1 MAGNPEQN
9 QQRIAEM
16 CDWLLTTANAADN
29 HFWDGIVAEFRVSGA
44 ISAYIRNTSDAMC
57 DVEAVADQILQEFA
71 EMLNQTHVPVDWASN
86 KTALTPA
93 NASYAGVRLKNVASD
108 IIEQLSA
115 PPPVTNRTGF
125 DAARDDLYAH
135 ASTIINALGP
145 KFASPLTTGYPN
157 ADAAMITAE
166 VDGSGVLILTLK
178 DASKTPTAWP
188 VGAAWHQLAAGDMIY
203 VETLAVTG
211 FEAFVG
217 QTLEIDSFAG
227 TDSQMMKFNTG
238 ASLIAA
244 EDSAFATLPGDVFRL
259 RKVKGA

>member
-9 QQRIAEM
+9 QQRINEM
-16 CDWLLTTANAADN
+16 CDWLLTTATAADN
-29 HFWDGIVAEFRVSGA
+29 HFWDGIVAEYRVSGA

-86 KTALTPA
+86 KTALTPT
-93 NASYAGVRLKNVASD
+93 NASYAGVRLKTVASD
-108 IIEQLSA
+108 ILEQLSA

-125 DAARDDLYAH
+125 DAALDDLYAH

-145 KFASPLTTGYPN
+145 KFASPLTTAYPN
-157 ADAAMITAE
+157 ADAMMITAE

-178 DASKTPTAWP
+178 DGSETPTAWP
-188 VGAAWHQLAAGDMIY
+188 VGAAWHQLAAGDLIY
-203 VETLAVTG
+203 VEALAVTG

-227 TDSQMMKFNTG
+227 TDSQMKFNTG
-238 ASLIAA
+238 ASLVAA
-244 EDSAFATLPGDVFRL
+244 ADSAFAVLPGDVFRL